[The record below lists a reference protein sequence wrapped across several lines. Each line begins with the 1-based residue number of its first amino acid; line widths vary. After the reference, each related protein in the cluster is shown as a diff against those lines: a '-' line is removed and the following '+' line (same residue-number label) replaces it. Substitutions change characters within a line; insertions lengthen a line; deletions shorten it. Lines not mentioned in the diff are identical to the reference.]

1 MPSDRLDHSEDLFAD
16 TRMSFGEHIEELRT
30 HLIRAIKGLVF
41 CITIGFVLDGIGYSL
56 GLKWLGVGRPMV
68 DVITKPVND
77 QLEAF
82 HQRRLDKY
90 KEEAKVPGSDAA
102 TSAAP
107 KPLKV
112 SFSPEAIAKLTNNQV
127 HADGPV
133 EVTVD
138 VSPVDLYDA
147 NHPISLAVRP
157 EGLTTL
163 SVQEGMVVYFKVSII
178 CGFVLASPWVFWQMW
193 SFVAA
198 GLYPTEKRL
207 VNYWLPMSLGLFLAG
222 VFLCQ
227 FAVIPRSIAA
237 LLWFNEWMGL
247 TPELRLNEWLGLAIW
262 LPVIFG
268 LAFQTP
274 LVMLVLERIGI
285 MSVSTYLSYWR
296 AAVFILA
303 VVTLIIVPTTDVIT
317 WFALWLPMV
326 GLYFLGIYLCHLA
339 ERRRPPSF
347 DDPNSSPTNWL
358 KCESPPEV
366 SSQRPRVRCE
376 FH

>member
-1 MPSDRLDHSEDLFAD
+1 MPSDSFDRSEDLFAD

-41 CITIGFVLDGIGYSL
+41 FVTIGFILDGIGYSL
-56 GLKWLGVGRPMV
+56 DVKWIGIGRPMM
-68 DVITKPVND
+68 DVITAPVNA

-90 KEEAKVPGSDAA
+90 KDDAKVAGSEAA
-102 TSAAP
+102 TIAAP
-107 KPLKV
+107 KPLKMR
-112 SFSPEAIAKLTNNQV
+112 FTPDAIAKLTNNQI
-127 HADGPV
+127 HAETP
-133 EVTVD
+133 VD
-138 VSPVDLYDA
+138 VEIEVSPLDLYDA

-262 LPVIFG
+262 LPVVFG

-285 MSVSTYLSYWR
+285 MSVRTYLSYWR

-326 GLYFLGIYLCHLA
+326 GLYFLGIYLCWLA
-339 ERRRPPSF
+339 AKRRPAEF
-347 DDPNSSPTNWL
+347 DVPDSDEL
-358 KCESPPEV
+358 VEV
-366 SSQRPRVRCE
+366 
-376 FH
+376 

>member
-1 MPSDRLDHSEDLFAD
+1 MPSDHFDHSEDLFAD

-30 HLIRAIKGLVF
+30 HLIHAIKGLVF
-41 CITIGFVLDGIGYSL
+41 CVTIGFILDGIGFAL
-56 GLKWLGVGRPMV
+56 GWPWFGIGYPMV
-68 DVITKPVND
+68 QIMKAPVER
-77 QLEAF
+77 QLVAF
-82 HQRRLDKY
+82 HERRLAKF
-90 KEEAKVPGSDAA
+90 KEESMVPDTGAA
-102 TSAAP
+102 TTVAP
-107 KPLKV
+107 KPLKMT
-112 SFSPEAIAKLTNNQV
+112 FKPEAVSQLTQGAIHV
-127 HADGPV
+127 DKPVDITV
-133 EVTVD
+133 EV
-138 VSPVDLYDA
+138 SPLDLYDA
-147 NHPISLAVRP
+147 TNPISYAVRP

-178 CGFVLASPWVFWQMW
+178 CGFVLASPWVFWQLW

-198 GLYPTEKRL
+198 GLYPKEKRL

-227 FAVIPRSIAA
+227 FAVIPRSIEA

-268 LAFQTP
+268 VAFQTP
-274 LVMLVLERIGI
+274 LVMLVLERIGV
-285 MSVSTYLSYWR
+285 MSVDRYLSYWR

-326 GLYFLGIYLCHLA
+326 GLYFLGIYLCA
-339 ERRRPPSF
+339 IAARRRPAEF
-347 DDPNSSPTNWL
+347 DDPDYHSDEL
-358 KCESPPEV
+358 VEV
-366 SSQRPRVRCE
+366 
-376 FH
+376 

>member
-1 MPSDRLDHSEDLFAD
+1 MPSDRFDHSEDMFAD

-41 CITIGFVLDGIGYSL
+41 CVSIGFILDGIGYSL
-56 GLKWLGVGRPMV
+56 GLNWLGIGRPMM
-68 DVITKPVND
+68 DVITAPVNA

-82 HQRRLDKY
+82 HQRRLEKY
-90 KEEAKVPGSDAA
+90 KEDAKVAGSDAA
-102 TSAAP
+102 TTAAP

-112 SFSPEAIAKLTNNQV
+112 TFTPAAIAKLTNNQV
-127 HADGPV
+127 RP
-133 EVTVD
+133 ENSVD
-138 VSPVDLYDA
+138 VEIAVSPLDLYDA
-147 NHPISLAVRP
+147 NHPISAAVRP

-178 CGFVLASPWVFWQMW
+178 CGLVLASPWVFWQIW

-198 GLYPTEKRL
+198 GLYKTEKRL

-222 VFLCQ
+222 VALCQ

-247 TPELRLNEWLGLAIW
+247 TPELRLSEWLGLAIW

-285 MSVSTYLSYWR
+285 MSVATYLSYWR
-296 AAVFILA
+296 AAVFILG
-303 VVTLIIVPTTDVIT
+303 VVTVIIVPTTDLIT

-326 GLYFLGIYLCHLA
+326 GLYFLGIYLCSIA
-339 ERRRPPSF
+339 ARRRPAEF
-347 DDPNSSPTNWL
+347 DDPDLQSDEL
-358 KCESPPEV
+358 VEV
-366 SSQRPRVRCE
+366 
-376 FH
+376 